1 MKKKIFITSF
11 IILSFVLNLFLFISN
26 DYPARIY
33 NRFFLKASPPQNYPT
48 YWMDRNNTFNN
59 ELINPESIVFVGD
72 SHIQLFETESYF
84 PNSKTI
90 NRGIL
95 GDDIQGL
102 SNRIESILKKNPK
115 LLVLEIGTNDLNKHS
130 SSEILHNYKKLLLTI
145 QLTKISVIVTALFPL
160 SENKFLTLREQQLQK
175 CEELNIRIEKINK
188 SLLNFCSKN
197 NIKFVNINS
206 LFLNSKIGLENFLNN
221 DGLFYLN
228 EDHHYLRNFLDQNW
242 FRKFLK

>member
-33 NRFFLKASPPQNYPT
+33 NKFFLKASPPQNYPT

-84 PNSKTI
+84 PNSKTV

-95 GDDIQGL
+95 GDDIIGL
-102 SNRIESILKKNPK
+102 TNRIESILLKNPK
-115 LLVLEIGTNDLNKHS
+115 LLVLEIGTNDLNDHS
-130 SSEILHNYKKLLLTI
+130 SSEIFELYKKLLSTI
-145 QLTKISVIVTALFPL
+145 QLKKIKVIVTALFPL
-160 SENKFLTLREQQLQK
+160 AENNYLTLRERQLQE

-188 SLLNFCSKN
+188 SLLNFCAKN
-197 NIKFVNINS
+197 NIKFVNINPEFFNNKS
-206 LFLNSKIGLENFLNN
+206 GLVHFLNN
-221 DGLFYLN
+221 DGLHLN
-228 EDHHYLRNFLDQNW
+228 KKGYQLWASALSKEI
-242 FRKFLK
+242 

>member
-11 IILSFVLNLFLFISN
+11 IILSFVLNLFLIISN

-33 NRFFLKASPPQNYPT
+33 NKFFLKASPPKNYPT

-95 GDDIQGL
+95 GDDIIGL
-102 SNRIESILKKNPK
+102 TNRIESILLKNPK
-115 LLVLEIGTNDLNKHS
+115 LIVLEIGTNDLKDHS
-130 SSEILHNYKKLLLTI
+130 SSEIFELYKKLLTTI
-145 QLTKISVIVTALFPL
+145 QLKKTKVIVTALFPL
-160 SENKFLTLREQQLQK
+160 AENNYLTLRERQLQK
-175 CEELNIRIEKINK
+175 CNNLNLKIKEINDL
-188 SLLNFCSKN
+188 LLNYCKVK
-197 NIKFVNINS
+197 NIKFVNINPEFFNNKS
-206 LFLNSKIGLENFLNN
+206 GLAHFLNN
-221 DGLFYLN
+221 DGLHLN
-228 EDHHYLRNFLDQNW
+228 KKGYQLWASALSKEI
-242 FRKFLK
+242 

>member
-11 IILSFVLNLFLFISN
+11 IILSFILNIYLLISN
-26 DYPARIY
+26 DFPARIY
-33 NRFFLKASPPQNYPT
+33 NKFFLKASPPQNYPT

-95 GDDIQGL
+95 GDDIIGL
-102 SNRIESILKKNPK
+102 TNRIESILLKNPK
-115 LLVLEIGTNDLNKHS
+115 LIVLEIGTNDLKDHS
-130 SSEILHNYKKLLLTI
+130 SSEIFELYKKLLTTI
-145 QLTKISVIVTALFPL
+145 QLKKTKVIVTALFPL
-160 SENKFLTLREQQLQK
+160 AENNYLTLRERQLQK

-188 SLLNFCSKN
+188 SLLNFCAKN
-197 NIKFVNINS
+197 NIKFVNINPEFFNNKS
-206 LFLNSKIGLENFLNN
+206 GLVHFLNN
-221 DGLFYLN
+221 DGLHLN
-228 EDHHYLRNFLDQNW
+228 KKGYQLWAGALSKEI
-242 FRKFLK
+242 